1 MLIKM
6 RKTSHG
12 AVREAGSSMEKFC
25 YFYCLRLGRGQFA
38 RRGLALVI
46 DTGSEGETVQG
57 PLDLIWKSDLS
68 LESLDLS

>member
-6 RKTSHG
+6 RKMSHG

-25 YFYCLRLGRGQFA
+25 HFYCLRLERGQFA

-57 PLDLIWKSDLS
+57 PLSLIWKSDLS